1 MISMKKIPA
10 KFKIFLINLL
20 VALILVCGISTY
32 VLYWLDDYTEHGS
45 FITVPSL
52 QNFTPE
58 EAQTITAQ
66 MGLKIQVI
74 DSLYDDNIEPG
85 AIVEQYPTPGS
96 YVKEGRMLHLT
107 INARNPEKVVFPN
120 LKNAAY
126 RQTLQTL
133 EARGFQ
139 IGKIEYIP
147 SEFRNLVLALKHN
160 GVDVLPNELLAKGAI
175 IDIVLG
181 NGNNN
186 TTVTVPFLLGKKLK
200 DAIKLIRKSY
210 LNIGEVIPDG
220 SITPEN
226 RSNSIIYQQNPDTEF
241 PIEQGSAI
249 DLYITADKEK
259 ITALDTILIKK

>member
-10 KFKIFLINLL
+10 KFKFFLINLL

-175 IDIVLG
+175 I
-181 NGNNN
+181 N

-200 DAIKLIRKSY
+200 DAINLIRKSY

>member
-1 MISMKKIPA
+1 MISMKNIPA
-10 KFKIFLINLL
+10 KFKFFLLNLL
-20 VALILVCGISTY
+20 VALILICGISTY
-32 VLYWLDDYTEHGS
+32 VLYWLDDYTEHGT

-52 QNFTPE
+52 ENFTPE

-66 MGLKIQVI
+66 MGLNIQVI
-74 DSLYDDNIEPG
+74 DSLYDDRVEPG

-133 EARGFQ
+133 ESRGFQ
-139 IGKIEYIP
+139 IGKIEYMP

-160 GVDVLPNELLAKGAI
+160 GNDITPNELLAKGAT

-181 NGNNN
+181 DGNCHA
-186 TTVTVPFLLGKKLK
+186 TVVVPLVLGKTLK
-200 DAIKLIRKSY
+200 EAINLLRKSY
-210 LNIGEVIPDG
+210 LNIGEIIPDK

-226 RSNSIIYQQNPDTEF
+226 RASSIVYQQNPNTGF

-249 DLYITADKEK
+249 NLYITTTDEK
-259 ITALDTILIKK
+259 IAALDTILIKK

>member
-1 MISMKKIPA
+1 MLSMKKIPA
-10 KFKIFLINLL
+10 KFKFFLLNLL
-20 VALILVCGISTY
+20 VALILICGIGIY
-32 VLYWLDDYTEHGS
+32 VLYWLDDYTEHGT

-58 EAQTITAQ
+58 EAQTITTQ

-74 DSLYDDNIEPG
+74 DSLYDDSIEPG

-139 IGKIEYIP
+139 IGQIEYMP

-160 GVDVLPNELLAKGAI
+160 GVDVLPNELLAKGAT

-181 NGNNN
+181 NGNSN
-186 TTVTVPFLLGKKLK
+186 TTVTIPFLLGKKLK
-200 DAIKLIRKSY
+200 DAITLIRKSY
-210 LNIGEVIPDG
+210 LNIGEIISDG
-220 SITPEN
+220 SITQEN
-226 RSNSIIYQQNPDTEF
+226 RTNSIVYQQNPDTEF
-241 PIEQGSAI
+241 PVEQGSAI
-249 DLYITADKEK
+249 DLYITTDEEK